1 MQGRPNKP
9 AGGHINGGAPLPRYG
24 VIVDGISHKGG
35 VLGGGVDD
43 GTIPPLNLPAISM
56 RLNQVIE
63 IYLTFPPAVVDA
75 TNA

>member
-24 VIVDGISHKGG
+24 VIVDGISRNDGG
-35 VLGGGVDD
+35 GGGVDD
-43 GTIPPLNLPAISM
+43 GTVPPFDLPAISM
-56 RLNQVIE
+56 RLNRVIE